1 MEKLNKVTLQPELER
16 ELLRAK
22 DVNQSNREI
31 YEKLKSNYQN
41 AQTEVQELRQQLI
54 DAKGSSASVNFA
66 KLLEELAQER
76 QACELLKKEVDLKGT
91 APGPESVR
99 PILQKLFNSLQ
110 RAK

>member
-41 AQTEVQELRQQLI
+41 AQTEVQELR
-54 DAKGSSASVNFA
+54 
-66 KLLEELAQER
+66 
-76 QACELLKKEVDLKGT
+76 
-91 APGPESVR
+91 
-99 PILQKLFNSLQ
+99 
-110 RAK
+110 

>member
-1 MEKLNKVTLQPELER
+1 MTLQPELER

-76 QACELLKKEVDLKGT
+76 
-91 APGPESVR
+91 
-99 PILQKLFNSLQ
+99 
-110 RAK
+110 